1 MAIQLSVTQFGGKVF
16 VYANNTSSD
25 HVAYID
31 YIILLFDTELGSW
44 GKWFYQDDF
53 YFGSGRLGEGSGAR
67 MVEFNYPGGPASAH
81 ATAKYWEVDQ
91 SAKSLPVNVS

>member
-16 VYANNTSSD
+16 VYANNTS
-25 HVAYID
+25 I
-31 YIILLFDTELGSW
+31 
-44 GKWFYQDDF
+44 
-53 YFGSGRLGEGSGAR
+53 GSGRLGEGSGAR